1 MRSPVLYIKNM
12 LGIAARKIRFGSR
25 FSAGAIQTFD
35 HLHTEIYGNGSI
47 KMGSYNQNRGNLYL
61 VAQNGTLEIGNH
73 CFFNTSCSLTALES
87 IKIGDNCKF
96 GNNLVVVD
104 HDHNYKKIG
113 DAEFISSKIIIGNNV
128 WVGANVT
135 ILRGTTIGDDCVIG
149 AGCVIKGNIEPKSK
163 IVQKR

>member
-73 CFFNTSCSLTALES
+73 CFFNTGCCLTALES

-113 DAEFISSKIIIGNNV
+113 DAEFISSKIVIGNNV